1 MLPLRSCVPA
11 VDSLQCPKPPR
22 NSSHSIYGIREFLG
36 GSGIFCG
43 SLLRLG
49 LKDKGTEEEFRA
61 PVPWASPPLSLKPP
75 KNKNQREETMTGGE
89 EAAS

>member
-1 MLPLRSCVPA
+1 MESGSFLEGLGFSVVP
-11 VDSLQCPKPPR
+11 
-22 NSSHSIYGIREFLG
+22 I
-36 GSGIFCG
+36 
-43 SLLRLG
+43 LRLG